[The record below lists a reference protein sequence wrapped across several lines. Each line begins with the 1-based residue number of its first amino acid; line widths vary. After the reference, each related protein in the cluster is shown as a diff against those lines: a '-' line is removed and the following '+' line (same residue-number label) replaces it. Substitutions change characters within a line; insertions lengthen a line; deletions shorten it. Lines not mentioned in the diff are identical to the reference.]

1 MLPAAVQLA
10 YFPGL
15 TRYRVRSALGFFG
28 SADRILAAT
37 TKELCQASW
46 KPDAA
51 EAFVTWRNT
60 FNAGAAEKTLEKE
73 RIHTITIED
82 STYPSQLR
90 DLYDP
95 PLCLFVR
102 GSLERY
108 TTSLAVVGTRK
119 MSSYGRLIIDQ
130 MIPQLVQSGVTIISG
145 LAYGIDSAA
154 HQKTLNQ
161 QGHTIAVLGS
171 GIDDATVSPRQHL
184 RLAQSI
190 ITSGGAIISEYPP
203 GMQATRYTFPERNRI
218 IAALTRATFVV
229 EAGEK
234 SGSLITANAALDI
247 GRDICTVPHPIHT
260 PTGMGPNQLIKDGA
274 HIVTKP
280 NDIVT
285 LIGAEVR
292 DITVATPIAPMSPLE
307 QQIHQLLQTEA
318 KHIDEILLT
327 IEGANSTIMSTIT
340 LMEMRGLLRNMGNM
354 SYIAC

>member
-1 MLPAAVQLA
+1 MLSAPVQLA

-28 SADRILAAT
+28 SADRILTAT
-37 TKELCQASW
+37 TTELCEAGW

-51 EAFVTWRNT
+51 QGFVTWRNG
-60 FNAGAAEKTLEKE
+60 FDIAEAETVLEQHG
-73 RIHTITIED
+73 IHTITLED

-95 PLCLFVR
+95 PVCLFVR

-154 HQKTLNQ
+154 HQKTLDR

-190 ITSGGAIISEYPP
+190 IASGGAIISEYPP

-234 SGSLITANAALDI
+234 SGSLITASAALDI
-247 GRDICTVPHPIHT
+247 GRDVCTVPHPIHT

-274 HIVTKP
+274 HIVTGP
-280 NDIVT
+280 GELIEI
-285 LIGAEVR
+285 IGAEVQR
-292 DITVATPIAPMSPLE
+292 THTATPIAPMNPLE
-307 QQIHQLLQTEA
+307 QTIHQLLQTEP